1 MVVVERG
8 ERDEAQRARAQNVCG
23 DAGEGVGFE
32 QGRVDEAAVHGEF
45 LRDHVDGEGRH
56 GGQHARE
63 THLGEHAVADPGWG
77 AVGVVHDGK
86 GEGHVF
92 RRDGSREGRFSHV
105 RGDRL
110 GGCLGVL
117 LGEFGRRGALL
128 RHGLV
133 GVQVQDLGDGV
144 RAVQQALQV
153 DVELEDAGADE
164 DGGVLEEALGELGE
178 VGWCGEGVQAEGL
191 RGGLR
196 RLGGFLLAQAG
207 EDGASG
213 ALADGGL
220 GGRWLPRAQRD
231 GGLCN
236 LVDSF

>member
-8 ERDEAQRARAQNVCG
+8 ERDEAQRARAQDVCG

-178 VGWCGEGVQAEGL
+178 VGWCGEGVEAEGL
-191 RGGLR
+191 GGGLR
-196 RLGGFLLAQAG
+196 RLGGFFLAQAG
-207 EDGASG
+207 EDGAGG

-236 LVDSF
+236 VVDFF